1 MSIGP
6 LSRKLCLGKL
16 VLLVRISSP
25 NAEGDTDFALIEPY
39 FDVSELPLK
48 TAYKSRRDRMKGTGV
63 STTRT
68 ATTTTST
75 TATPATTTSTSTT
88 TTTTTT
94 TAAATATTAPITT
107 TTTRRLGRRYVALR
121 DESSHAYKLEPIRN
135 IVRPTHLIPDPLC
148 VRNFYEQDSSVY
160 YA

>member
-68 ATTTTST
+68 ATTPTST
-75 TATPATTTSTSTT
+75 TPS
-88 TTTTTT
+88 
-94 TAAATATTAPITT
+94 TT